1 MERVYIFKDGIQQ
14 AGTATR
20 ESAIELIRQYQKQ
33 KTHPML
39 RAEFSII
46 VGEEE
51 VIPYPSREKP
61 PKKKSDMER

>member
-14 AGTATR
+14 ASTATR

-33 KTHPML
+33 DTHPML